1 MGSRQLS
8 SRFTGIRWIILLNRL
23 QTIVQQIH
31 RESPG
36 YSPQRV
42 LDYCSVDSLGVAGL
56 FFATGQRLLSSR
68 YSQGVAGYS
77 SKRFLD
83 YCPVEIHRESLGF
96 FLNGFSTIVE
106 QIHREPLGY
115 SSQWVQDNCPVDS
128 QGVDGLFFSTDSRL
142 LSSRYSQGV
151 AGLFFSTGSRL
162 LSSRFTGSRRVILLS
177 GFQAIVQQIHWES
190 LGYSS
195 QRVLDYCPV
204 DSQGVPGLFFS
215 MGSRLLSSRFAG
227 SLWVILPN
235 GFSSIVQQIHRKSLG
250 YSSQRFPDYCPVDI
264 HRESLCYSS
273 QRVLDY
279 CPVDSQ
285 GVAGL
290 FFSTGSRL
298 LSSRFTGSRWFILL
312 NGFQTIAQQLFTGSR
327 WVILLN
333 GFQTIVKQIHRESL
347 VYSSQRVPDY
357 RPVVIHRES
366 LGYSS
371 QRVPDYCTVDSQ
383 GVAGLFFSTGSRLLS
398 SRFTGSP
405 WVILLGGFKNIV
417 SRFTGSRWVILLN
430 GFQSIV
436 QQIHRKSLGYS
447 SQRVPDYCPVDI
459 HRESLCYSSQ
469 RVLDYCPVDSQGV
482 AGLFFSTGSRL
493 LSSRFTGSRWVILLN
508 GFKTIVQKIHRE
520 SMGYSSQ
527 RILDYCPV
535 DIHRESLGYSSQRVL
550 DYCPVDSQ
558 GVAGLFFSA
567 GSRLLF
573 SRFTGSRWVILLKGF
588 QTIVQ
593 QIHRESLG
601 YSSRWVQD
609 YCPVDSQ
616 GVSGL
621 FFSTGSRQ
629 LSSRFTG
636 SRWVILPNGFQTIV
650 QQIFTG
656 SRCVI
661 LLNGFQ
667 TIVKQ
672 IHRESLVYSSQRVPD
687 YRPVVIHRE
696 SLGYS
701 SQRVPDYC
709 TVDSQG
715 VAGLFFSTGSRLLSS
730 RFTGSPWVIL
740 LGGFKNIVQQIH
752 RESLGYS
759 SQRVLVN
766 CPVDS
771 QEVAGLFFPTGSR
784 LLSSRYSQGVAVLF
798 FSTGSRLLSSRF
810 TGSHWV
816 ILLNGFQ
823 TIVQKIFTGSRWVIL
838 LNGLQIIVHQISTVS
853 CWVILLNWFQT
864 IVKQIHRE
872 SLGYSSQRFLDYC
885 PVEIHRESL
894 GYSSQQVL
902 DYCPLDIHRESL
914 GYSSQ
919 RFLDYCPVEIH
930 RESLGYY
937 SQQVLD
943 YCPVDIHRESL
954 GYSSQRVQDYCSV
967 DSLGVAG
974 LFFSKGSRLL
984 SSRFTGSPWVILLD
998 GFKTIVQQIQRKS
1011 LGYSSQRV
1019 PDYRPVVIHR
1029 ESLGYSSQRVLD
1041 YCQVDSQGVAVYSS
1055 QLVPD
1060 YCTVDSQGVA
1070 GLFFSTG
1077 SRVLSSRFTGSPW
1090 VILLGGFKNIVQQI
1104 HRESLGYSSQLVL
1117 VNCPVDSQ
1125 EVAGLFFPTGSRLLS
1140 SGYSQGV
1147 AVLFFSTGS
1156 RLLSSRF
1163 TGSRWVILLNGFQT
1177 IVKQIH
1183 RESLVYSSQ
1192 RVPDYRPV
1200 VIHRESLGYS
1210 SQRVPDYCTVD
1221 SQGVAGLFFST
1232 GSRLLSS
1239 RFTGSPWV
1247 ILLGGFKNIVQQIHR
1262 ESLGYS
1268 SQRVLVNCPVD
1279 SQEVAGLFFPTG
1291 SRLLSSRYS
1300 QGVAVLFF
1308 STGSRLLSSRFTG
1321 SRWVIFLNGFQTI
1334 VKQIHRESLVYSSQR
1349 VLDYCPVVIHR
1360 ESLGYSSQRVLDY
1373 CQVDSQGVAVYSSQ
1387 RFLDYCQVEIHR
1399 ASLGY
1404 FSQRVLDYCPVDIH
1418 RESLG
1423 YSSQRVVD
1431 YCPLDIHS
1439 ELLGYSSQLVLDY
1452 CQVDSQGV
1460 AGLFFSTVS
1469 RLLSSRDS
1477 QGVAGLFFSTGSRL
1491 LSTRYS
1497 QGVAGLFFSMGSR
1510 QLSSLFTGSRWVI
1523 LLNGFQT
1530 IVQQI
1535 FTGSRWLFFSAV
1547 SRLLSSRDSQGVVG
1561 FFFLTGSRLLPSRFT
1576 GSRWVTFLNGFKT
1589 IVQQIHRDSLDYS
1602 SQQIVDYCPVDSQ
1615 GVAGLFSSAGSRLLF
1630 SRFTGSRWVILRNRL
1645 ETIVQQ
1651 IFTGSRWLFF

>member
-1 MGSRQLS
+1 M
-8 SRFTGIRWIILLNRL
+8 
-23 QTIVQQIH
+23 
-31 RESPG
+31 
-36 YSPQRV
+36 
-42 LDYCSVDSLGVAGL
+42 
-56 FFATGQRLLSSR
+56 
-68 YSQGVAGYS
+68 GYS
-77 SKRFLD
+77 SQRILD
-83 YCPVEIHRESLGF
+83 YCPVDIHRESL
-96 FLNGFSTIVE
+96 
-106 QIHREPLGY
+106 
-115 SSQWVQDNCPVDS
+115 
-128 QGVDGLFFSTDSRL
+128 
-142 LSSRYSQGV
+142 
-151 AGLFFSTGSRL
+151 A
-162 LSSRFTGSRRVILLS
+162 
-177 GFQAIVQQIHWES
+177 
-190 LGYSS
+190 YSS

-204 DSQGVPGLFFS
+204 DSQGVAGLFFS
-215 MGSRLLSSRFAG
+215 AGSRLLFSRFTGSRWVILLKGFQTIVQQIHRESLGYSSRWVQDYCPVDSQGVSGLFFPTGSRQLSSRFTG
-227 SLWVILPN
+227 SRWVILPN
-235 GFSSIVQQIHRKSLG
+235 GFQTIVQQIFTGSRCVILLNGFQTIVQQIHRESLG
-250 YSSQRFPDYCPVDI
+250 
-264 HRESLCYSS
+264 YSS

-279 CPVDSQ
+279 CQVDSQGVAGLFFSTGSRLSPSSYSQ

-333 GFQTIVKQIHRESL
+333 GFQTIVQQILS
-347 VYSSQRVPDY
+347 
-357 RPVVIHRES
+357 ES

-371 QRVPDYCTVDSQ
+371 QRVLDYCPVDSQ
-383 GVAGLFFSTGSRLLS
+383 GVPGLFFSAGSRILS
-398 SRFTGSP
+398 
-405 WVILLGGFKNIV
+405 

-701 SQRVPDYC
+701 SQRV
-709 TVDSQG
+709 
-715 VAGLFFSTGSRLLSS
+715 
-730 RFTGSPWVIL
+730 
-740 LGGFKNIVQQIH
+740 
-752 RESLGYS
+752 
-759 SQRVLVN
+759 LVN

-771 QEVAGLFFPTGSR
+771 QEVAGLFFPTVSR

-810 TGSHWV
+810 TGSRWFILLNGFQTIAQQLFTGSRRVILLNGFQTIVQQILRESLGYSSQRVLDYCPVDSPGVPGLFFSAGSRILSSRFTGSRWVILLNGFQSIVQQIHRKSLGYSSQRVPDYCPVDIHRESLCYSSQRVLDYCPVDSQGVAGLFFSTGSRLLSSRFTGSRWFILPNGFQTIVQQLFTGSRWVILLNGFQTIVKQIHRESLFILLNGFQTIVQQRFTGRHWV

-823 TIVQKIFTGSRWVIL
+823 NIVQKIFTGSRWVIL

-864 IVKQIHRE
+864 IVKQ
-872 SLGYSSQRFLDYC
+872 
-885 PVEIHRESL
+885 
-894 GYSSQQVL
+894 
-902 DYCPLDIHRESL
+902 IHRESL

-998 GFKTIVQQIQRKS
+998 GFKAIVQQIQRKS

-1140 SGYSQGV
+1140 S
-1147 AVLFFSTGS
+1147 
-1156 RLLSSRF
+1156 
-1163 TGSRWVILLNGFQT
+1163 
-1177 IVKQIH
+1177 
-1183 RESLVYSSQ
+1183 
-1192 RVPDYRPV
+1192 
-1200 VIHRESLGYS
+1200 
-1210 SQRVPDYCTVD
+1210 
-1221 SQGVAGLFFST
+1221 
-1232 GSRLLSS
+1232 
-1239 RFTGSPWV
+1239 
-1247 ILLGGFKNIVQQIHR
+1247 
-1262 ESLGYS
+1262 
-1268 SQRVLVNCPVD
+1268 
-1279 SQEVAGLFFPTG
+1279 
-1291 SRLLSSRYS
+1291 RYS

-1349 VLDYCPVVIHR
+1349 VLDYC
-1360 ESLGYSSQRVLDY
+1360 
-1373 CQVDSQGVAVYSSQ
+1373 QVDSQGVAVYSSQ
-1387 RFLDYCQVEIHR
+1387 RFLDYCPE
-1399 ASLGY
+1399 
-1404 FSQRVLDYCPVDIH
+1404 DIH

-1477 QGVAGLFFSTGSRL
+1477 QGVAGLLFSTGSRL
-1491 LSTRYS
+1491 LSSRYS
-1497 QGVAGLFFSMGSR
+1497 QGVAGLFFS
-1510 QLSSLFTGSRWVI
+1510 T
-1523 LLNGFQT
+1523 
-1530 IVQQI
+1530 
-1535 FTGSRWLFFSAV
+1535 
-1547 SRLLSSRDSQGVVG
+1547 
-1561 FFFLTGSRLLPSRFT
+1561 
-1576 GSRWVTFLNGFKT
+1576 
-1589 IVQQIHRDSLDYS
+1589 
-1602 SQQIVDYCPVDSQ
+1602 
-1615 GVAGLFSSAGSRLLF
+1615 GSRLLF
-1630 SRFTGSRWVILRNRL
+1630 SRFTGSRWVILLKGFQTIVQQIHRETLGYSSRRVQDYCPVDSQEVAGSFFPTGSRL
-1645 ETIVQQ
+1645 SPSSYSQGVAGLFFSTGSRLLSSRFTGSRCLFFSTGSRLLYSRFSGSRWVILLNGFQSIVQQIHRESLGYSSRRVQEYCPVDSQGVAGLFFSTGSSQLSSRFTGSRWVILPNGFQTIVQQ
-1651 IFTGSRWLFF
+1651 IFTGSRCVILLNGFQTIVQQIHRESLGYFSQRVLDYCQVDSQGVAGLFFSTGSRLLSSRFTGSRCLFFSTVSRLLSRRYSQGVAGLFFSTGCRLLSIRYPQ